1 MDAFPLVVESP
12 TPFKFRNRGPDIEKT
27 VAEIE
32 DQRRGLKPLP
42 ASYSISD
49 ALNGILH
56 QRQTEADFRTPVR
69 DPQSTEISLQKQTET
84 NVHPKTLTPPPQQ
97 TSLDPDLM
105 SLLEACDQCISTP
118 TCIPSMEEV
127 LRRYFDLGQVER
139 MGRVREMSV
148 F

>member
-42 ASYSISD
+42 ESYSVSD
-49 ALNGILH
+49 ALNGVLH
-56 QRQTEADFRTPVR
+56 KIQTKADFRTPVR
-69 DPQSTEISLQKQTET
+69 DPQSTEKFTQRQTET
-84 NVHPKTLTPPPQQ
+84 NIHTKTLTPPPRQKPQ
-97 TSLDPDLM
+97 DPDLM

-118 TCIPSMEEV
+118 SCIPSMEDL
-127 LRRYFDLGQVER
+127 LRRYFDLSEVKR
-139 MGRVREMSV
+139 LSLCS
-148 F
+148 